1 MIRAGALSDF
11 HPSELATALFFACAV
26 MVGSGF
32 ALSASAL
39 DRPAAVHEID
49 SGEARPVRVIPV
61 LDLDAPMLKLGGK
74 RDRAK
79 LPDRW
84 VKQAPKTRVEQKAFV
99 STQAGKTADDI
110 PPVDVKIAD
119 AGTKPPPPDADI
131 AKQVDTPIA
140 NLPEAGPVANV
151 DTEGHADGVKE
162 GTETDP
168 LKARA
173 VDLYRS
179 RIIGWFSGKFRV
191 SGSGLP
197 KDELG
202 KYRVGASVQLSPDR
216 RVVSYTITPSGNPAF
231 DAAAK
236 ATLEGV
242 KGETIPPPPENY
254 PDTIQS
260 QINLTFVCRENRC
273 D

>member
-1 MIRAGALSDF
+1 MNRAGALSDF
-11 HPSELATALFFACAV
+11 QPIEIAVALFFAFAV

-39 DRPAAVHEID
+39 DRPAAVPEID
-49 SGEARPVRVIPV
+49 SGQAKPVRVIPV
-61 LDLDAPMLKLGGK
+61 LDLDAPLLKLGGK
-74 RDRAK
+74 RDQMK

-84 VKQAPKTRVEQKAFV
+84 VKQAPKPRVEQKAFV
-99 STQAGKTADDI
+99 SSQAGKTAEDI
-110 PPVDVKIAD
+110 PGGREDRRRRGQA
-119 AGTKPPPPDADI
+119 PPPDAEI
-131 AKQVDTPIA
+131 AKQVDTPIVT
-140 NLPEAGPVANV
+140 LPEAGPPANV
-151 DTEGHADGVKE
+151 DQVGHADGVKE

-179 RIIGWFSGKFRV
+179 RIIGWFSGRFRV

-197 KDELG
+197 QEELG

-216 RVVSYTITPSGNPAF
+216 RVTSYTITPSGNAAF

-254 PDTIQS
+254 PDTVQS